1 MGNLVVEVVSSICT
15 ELKFLSFGGR
25 ITLLKATLMNFWYT
39 LFLFQGVVA
48 ILERIERLQTL
59 KRLTMAAYGREEK
72 STMRF
77 LGRSFANCA
86 NNVVGKK
93 SLQKVNEALL
103 EK

>member
-59 KRLTMAAYGREEK
+59 KRLLWQHMEEK
-72 STMRF
+72 KKVPCVF
-77 LGRSFANCA
+77 LEGR
-86 NNVVGKK
+86 
-93 SLQKVNEALL
+93 LQTVQTTW
-103 EK
+103 